1 MHRQN
6 QLRQWLTHTI
16 GTDTFLLKPASAD
29 ASFRSYQRLYLNNQ
43 TLIVMDAPP
52 EHEDCEPFI
61 KVQHLLSK
69 HQIHVPE
76 ILAFNPDEGF
86 MLLSDL
92 GSTLYLDV
100 LNYDNANTLY
110 QLAMDEL
117 AKIQSIKETS
127 NLPNYDKALLSK
139 EMDLFTDWFIGQHLD
154 YVLSESQLV
163 LLKQTQNQLINSAIS
178 QPQVMVHRDY
188 HSRNIMFDDNKAG
201 IIDFQDAVVGPVTY
215 DLASLLKDCYITWP
229 RDSVV
234 LWVRNYLTQYN
245 AKQSTS
251 IKFESF
257 IRWFDLMAA
266 QRHMKAI
273 GIFCRL
279 FYRDGKK
286 QYLNDIPRTLKYLM
300 AFCQLYPEFEDFGTL
315 LDELTPTIKP

>member
-1 MHRQN
+1 MHRQD
-6 QLRQWLTHTI
+6 QLRQWLTQTL
-16 GTDTFLLKPASAD
+16 GTDAFLLKPASAD
-29 ASFRSYQRLYLNNQ
+29 ASFRSYQRLYYNNQ

-52 EHEDCEPFI
+52 EHEDCAPFI
-61 KVQHLLSK
+61 KVQNLLVK
-69 HQIHVPE
+69 HHIHVPE
-76 ILAFNPDEGF
+76 IRAYNPTEGF

-100 LNYDNANTLY
+100 LNHENANTLY
-110 QLAMDEL
+110 QIAMDEL
-117 AKIQSIKETS
+117 LKIQSIDETT
-127 NLPNYDKALLSK
+127 NLPNYDEELLSK
-139 EMDLFTDWFIGQHLD
+139 EMDLFTDWFVGQHLD
-154 YVLSESQLV
+154 YVLSEGQLV
-163 LLKQTQNQLINSAIS
+163 LLKQTQNQLINSAVS
-178 QPQVMVHRDY
+178 QPQVVVHRDY

-215 DLASLLKDCYITWP
+215 DLASLLNDCYITWP
-229 RDSVV
+229 RESVV
-234 LWVRNYLTQYN
+234 LWVHNYLNQYN
-245 AKQSTS
+245 AKHSS
-251 IKFESF
+251 AIEFERF

-300 AFCQLYPEFEDFGTL
+300 AFSQRYPEFNNFGTL